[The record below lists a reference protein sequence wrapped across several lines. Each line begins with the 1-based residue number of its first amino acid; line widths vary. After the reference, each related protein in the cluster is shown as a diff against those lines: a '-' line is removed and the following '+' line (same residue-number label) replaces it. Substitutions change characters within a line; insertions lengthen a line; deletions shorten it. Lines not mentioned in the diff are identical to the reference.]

1 MCFVRAWEISLLN
14 TYLLIF
20 DSVVCVQ
27 DVFLR
32 LFKDTDSGDSID
44 VGVGMKRKADVAHST
59 LKTPLLAEGKQSKP
73 ISKNLE
79 VSMCLSVLLMVCL
92 FFRGM
97 ALINA

>member
-1 MCFVRAWEISLLN
+1 VCFVRAWEISLLN

-44 VGVGMKRKADVAHST
+44 VGVGMKRKADVA
-59 LKTPLLAEGKQSKP
+59 EGKQSKP